1 MSVNRNNQMVQKLRK
16 INSKHRQ
23 ALKGTDISNNELT
36 EMVNKGREEN
46 FMGADENIKEI
57 FNQISERVNNYL
69 IYFRKI

>member
-1 MSVNRNNQMVQKLRK
+1 MVQKLRK